1 MARSERDKLSA
12 PRVEEW
18 IGGNHERADALP
30 EESCEGGAEVVFG
43 GRIHD
48 LELQSERPCRL
59 QSECRAP
66 GPV

>member
-30 EESCEGGAEVVFG
+30 EESCEGG
-43 GRIHD
+43 RIHD